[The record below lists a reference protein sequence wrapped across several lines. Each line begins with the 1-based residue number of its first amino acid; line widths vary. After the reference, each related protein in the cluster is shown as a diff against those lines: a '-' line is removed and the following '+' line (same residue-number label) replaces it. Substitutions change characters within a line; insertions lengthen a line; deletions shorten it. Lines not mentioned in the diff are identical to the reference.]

1 MVLVKLL
8 SDPSKLSGFEGSDRD
23 AGAGPLAPPE
33 GHAVASLNR

>member
-23 AGAGPLAPPE
+23 AGAGPLAPPAIFSAQPC
-33 GHAVASLNR
+33 GR